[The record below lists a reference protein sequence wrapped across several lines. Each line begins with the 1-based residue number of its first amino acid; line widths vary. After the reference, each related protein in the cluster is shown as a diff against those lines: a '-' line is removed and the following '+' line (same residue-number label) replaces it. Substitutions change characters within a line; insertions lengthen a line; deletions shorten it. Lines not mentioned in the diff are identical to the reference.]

1 MQLAIMSVSSNME
14 VGAVQKRHME
24 TTFVFL
30 KVTESSCDEAQY
42 VRKKSATDLPDSK
55 ALPIYGRRYSF
66 AVYIGHKPLVKTLN
80 AKWGCNTPKKI
91 RQLKFISQFIQGNV
105 NEVADS

>member
-1 MQLAIMSVSSNME
+1 MQLATMSVSSNME

-24 TTFVFL
+24 T

-55 ALPIYGRRYSF
+55 ALPIYGRRYSS

-80 AKWGCNTPKKI
+80 AKWGCNTPRKI